1 MAHTKKALVVPAFE
15 TLRYRLSFPKSKA
28 ELLSMLDMGT
38 LYTFRYLNRHGG
50 FDTGR
55 PEYDLTS
62 CFLRYHVWPKGHAP
76 TNYAKWRTATTPYKV
91 EWEPDFEPYVVV
103 RRDCPEYD
111 QRFVG
116 FGWNKVS
123 HIMELDAQVRLR
135 RTSRLCRQC

>member
-1 MAHTKKALVVPAFE
+1 MIDE
-15 TLRYRLSFPKSKA
+15 SISKHVS
-28 ELLSMLDMGT
+28 L
-38 LYTFRYLNRHGG
+38 
-50 FDTGR
+50 
-55 PEYDLTS
+55 P
-62 CFLRYHVWPKGHAP
+62 LRYHVWPKGHAP

-123 HIMELDAQVRLR
+123 HVMELDAQVRLQNV
-135 RTSRLCRQC
+135 TSTQETLTGTH

>member
-1 MAHTKKALVVPAFE
+1 MPANYIFISC
-15 TLRYRLSFPKSKA
+15 LS
-28 ELLSMLDMGT
+28 
-38 LYTFRYLNRHGG
+38 
-50 FDTGR
+50 
-55 PEYDLTS
+55 
-62 CFLRYHVWPKGHAP
+62 RYHVWPKGHAP

-123 HIMELDAQVRLR
+123 HIMELDAQVCLRQDGRL
-135 RTSRLCRQC
+135 

>member
-1 MAHTKKALVVPAFE
+1 MHPHSHA
-15 TLRYRLSFPKSKA
+15 RLES
-28 ELLSMLDMGT
+28 DI
-38 LYTFRYLNRHGG
+38 
-50 FDTGR
+50 
-55 PEYDLTS
+55 TS
-62 CFLRYHVWPKGHAP
+62 CFSRYHVWPKGHAP

-123 HIMELDAQVRLR
+123 HIMELDAQVRLPNPPQRYGTPEHIVNPRTESSMSAILSIPNQIVFSR
-135 RTSRLCRQC
+135 RSTT

>member
-1 MAHTKKALVVPAFE
+1 M
-15 TLRYRLSFPKSKA
+15 
-28 ELLSMLDMGT
+28 
-38 LYTFRYLNRHGG
+38 
-50 FDTGR
+50 
-55 PEYDLTS
+55 
-62 CFLRYHVWPKGHAP
+62 WPKGHAP

-123 HIMELDAQVRLR
+123 HVMELDAQVGVQVLR
-135 RTSRLCRQC
+135 VNEGVSNTRAVASTWLRFLSLRSTT

>member
-1 MAHTKKALVVPAFE
+1 M
-15 TLRYRLSFPKSKA
+15 
-28 ELLSMLDMGT
+28 
-38 LYTFRYLNRHGG
+38 
-50 FDTGR
+50 
-55 PEYDLTS
+55 
-62 CFLRYHVWPKGHAP
+62 WPKGHAP

-123 HIMELDAQVRLR
+123 HIMELDAQVRLHHDGW
-135 RTSRLCRQC
+135 S